1 LKDKDNNTVKYNN
14 EKMEAIKMATSRR
27 KNIKGNA
34 ARLAYAKRQRK
45 KVMKK

>member
-1 LKDKDNNTVKYNN
+1 VKNSR
-14 EKMEAIKMATSRR
+14 MATKTKTR

>member
-1 LKDKDNNTVKYNN
+1 MKKWRPLS
-14 EKMEAIKMATSRR
+14 KMATSRR